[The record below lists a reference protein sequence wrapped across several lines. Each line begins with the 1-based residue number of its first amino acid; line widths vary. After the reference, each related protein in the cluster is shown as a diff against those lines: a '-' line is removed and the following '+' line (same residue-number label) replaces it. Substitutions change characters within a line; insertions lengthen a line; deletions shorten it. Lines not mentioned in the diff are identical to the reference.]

1 MDSTSTPVLGPV
13 IISIEGNIGSGKST
27 ILAKLEEFM
36 AQSSQHIVFLKEPV
50 DMWESIKD
58 PATGENILQK
68 FYQDQTKFAFP
79 FQVMAYASR
88 LSMIRQTIK
97 DHPDVSVII
106 CERSLDADK
115 HIFAK
120 MLYDEGK
127 IDDVCYK
134 IYNHFYKEY
143 MADIALDGIVYID
156 ADAEVC
162 HERIEKRSR
171 VGESGIPLEYLQKCK
186 SYHHQWLSTT
196 KTPVLNI
203 NANADVTY
211 DKKNMN
217 DLGNAW
223 LLRIKGFIDGHIAA
237 APALPKSW
245 ADVRISN

>member
-1 MDSTSTPVLGPV
+1 MANVSNVSNP
-13 IISIEGNIGSGKST
+13 IIVSIEGNIGSGKST
-27 ILAKLEEFM
+27 ILAKLEDRLDD
-36 AQSSQHIVFLKEPV
+36 ANIQIKFLKEPV
-50 DMWESIKD
+50 DMWETIKD
-58 PATGENILQK
+58 PFTGENILQK
-68 FYQDQTKFAFP
+68 FYQDQTKYAFP

-97 DHPDVSVII
+97 ENPSVSVII

-120 MLYDEGK
+120 MLHDEGK
-127 IDDVCYK
+127 IDDVCYQ

-143 MADIALDGIVYID
+143 MADVALDGIVYID

-186 SYHHQWLSTT
+186 SYHHQWLSSTT
-196 KTPVLNI
+196 TPVLNI

-211 DKKNMN
+211 NKKDAN
-217 DLGNAW
+217 DLGNEW
-223 LLRIKGFIDGHIAA
+223 LDRIKDFIDDHIKVARA
-237 APALPKSW
+237 EAEWKK
-245 ADVRISN
+245 RQ